1 MSIEANTG
9 EGGRTIHDPT
19 TGEDITFLQT
29 AEESSSGRGVMQ
41 LTLAPGGMVPPHAH
55 PSREDFECLEGTLR
69 FHLAGRAIELGSGNT
84 LTALP
89 GQVHGFRNV
98 SSAPVT
104 LRIVAAPG
112 AEVEYGLRVR
122 IAMAQDGAFT
132 SDGRP
137 KDLLIGAVLLHRSE
151 VYLAPLPVWLYWPLI
166 AALAALG
173 RWRGKEQTLLARYPD
188 YARLLDAVRRRS
200 LHA

>member
-1 MSIEANTG
+1 MSIETTSGATD
-9 EGGRTIHDPT
+9 RTIQDPT
-19 TGEDITFLQT
+19 TGEAITFVEM
-29 AEESSSGRGVMQ
+29 AEESSSDRVVIR
-41 LTLAPGGMVPPHAH
+41 LTLAPGGVVPPHAH
-55 PSREDFECLEGTLR
+55 PSCEDFECLEGTLQ
-69 FHLAGRAIELGSGNT
+69 FHLAGRAIELGPGNT

-98 SSAPVT
+98 SSASAT

-137 KDLLIGAVLLHRSE
+137 KDLLMGAVLLHRSE
-151 VYLAPLPVWLYWPLI
+151 GYLAPLPVWLYRPLI
-166 AALAALG
+166 ATLAALG
-173 RWRGKEQTLLARYPD
+173 
-188 YARLLDAVRRRS
+188 
-200 LHA
+200 